1 MQQKKTIKTN
11 YMATKK
17 NEFVIQIPQLIG
29 HELIEVISEFS
40 DYPLKKS
47 EYVWDSAKGILI
59 IKTKEGI
66 LEGEILNIESFV
78 VEIDSDPTE
87 ERPEP

>member
-17 NEFVIQIPQLIG
+17 NEFVIQIPKLIG
-29 HELIEVISEFS
+29 HELIEVISEFA

-47 EYVWDSAKGILI
+47 EYAWDRVKGILI

-66 LEGEILNIESFV
+66 VEGEMLNIQSFV
-78 VEIDSDPTE
+78 VELASDPTD

>member
-17 NEFVIQIPQLIG
+17 NEFVIQIPKLIG
-29 HELIEVISEFS
+29 HEIIEVISEFAKKK
-40 DYPLKKS
+40 LKKS
-47 EYVWDSAKGILI
+47 EYAWDNEKGILI

-66 LEGEILNIESFV
+66 IGGEILNIESFV
-78 VEIDSDPTE
+78 IEVPSDPTE

>member
-17 NEFVIQIPQLIG
+17 NEFVIKIPQLIG

-47 EYVWDSAKGILI
+47 EYVWDRVKGILI